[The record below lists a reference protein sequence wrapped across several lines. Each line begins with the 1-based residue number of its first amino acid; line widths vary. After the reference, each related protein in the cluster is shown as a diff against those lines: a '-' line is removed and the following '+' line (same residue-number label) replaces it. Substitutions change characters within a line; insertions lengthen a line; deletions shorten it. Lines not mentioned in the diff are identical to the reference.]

1 MTKKNRGRWTTN
13 DEEKLMDL
21 FRQGLKVKQIARVLG
36 RTYTATNT
44 RLSHLRKSGALDEK
58 RGASNGPNQPAT
70 GERGPKEVLPTGEEA
85 EAPVKK
91 LRHLELKG
99 WIEAGMPR
107 TELTDE
113 QWHELVTI
121 KRGMAAAIADEVA
134 EMQQAISDADDTI
147 KRMKERAAERRA
159 NAIVLQREN
168 NQLRKQLEGKGIS
181 TSKAK
186 DEFLNQLQRENAALR
201 AALVASNNVIAV
213 YTTRGEDSDE

>member
-1 MTKKNRGRWTTN
+1 MNKNRGKWTKN
-13 DEEKLMDL
+13 DDKKLMDL
-21 FRQGLKVKQIARVLG
+21 FKQGLKVKQIARVLG
-36 RTYTATNT
+36 RTYAATNT
-44 RLSHLRKSGALDEK
+44 RLSQLRKNGALDEK

-85 EAPVKK
+85 
-91 LRHLELKG
+91 
-99 WIEAGMPR
+99 
-107 TELTDE
+107 
-113 QWHELVTI
+113 
-121 KRGMAAAIADEVA
+121 AAIADEVA
-134 EMQQAISDADDTI
+134 EMQQAISDADDII
-147 KRMKERAAERRA
+147 KQMKERAAERRA

-168 NQLRKQLEGKGIS
+168 NQLRKQLEGKGIN